1 MMQVSIKLEL
11 LEKLKQEH
19 CFWSF
24 NEASISDVSDDMLIE
39 KTLQYLD
46 LPEIDQLFQIYPF
59 RKVKR
64 VWLEHLIPQEEYLY
78 TLNRFLAWYYF
89 KVKSPDTYIKSMATR
104 YHNKLAI

>member
-1 MMQVSIKLEL
+1 MPMSIKANL
-11 LEKLKQEH
+11 LTKLKQEH

-24 NEASISDVSDDMLIE
+24 NEDAISNIPDDMLIE

-46 LPEIDQLFQIYPF
+46 LEDIEHLFQIYSF

-64 VWLEHLIPQEEYLY
+64 VWLERLVPQEEYLY

-89 KVKSPDTYIKSMATR
+89 KAKSPDTYIKAMATR
-104 YHNKLAI
+104 YHNRMAI